1 RTDIFGVFLIY
12 SVNTKK
18 ADYDA
23 FYAHVAKKLMK
34 PYSWLYIVRNIFLW
48 MIIGIFFMSLFKYI
62 SGDSS
67 KYFFHAVLMMGVPFF
82 IFLLISNVINQKL
95 VKCFHPSPEGIMLG
109 SKQFEITEDG
119 IKETHLYG
127 YNFYKWTVVNSIEE
141 INGTVYVYVDR
152 VLALI
157 FTPESFESTDSK
169 KELVTVV
176 KKYV

>member
-1 RTDIFGVFLIY
+1 LIY

-18 ADYDA
+18 EDYDS

-34 PYSWLYIVRNIFLW
+34 PYSWLYIVKNIFLW

-67 KYFFHAVLMMGVPFF
+67 KYFFHAALMMGIPFF
-82 IFLLISNVINQKL
+82 IFLLLSNVINQRL
-95 VKCFHPSPEGIMLG
+95 VKCFHPSPDGIMLG

-141 INGTVYVYVDR
+141 VNGTVYVYVDR

-157 FTPESFESTDSK
+157 FTPESFESSDSK